1 VTTGAADV
9 AEAPQARRKG
19 ARQLIAS
26 LKRRLAA
33 DGEHWMDALFD
44 TVSQWPLAGEAAF
57 EREFT
62 YLIDG
67 EAFDWVL
74 LVERLL
80 LDPELDFPVEARER
94 LIGTPGFPDGMSE
107 SEFRKRVGLDKH
119 RAYLNYHYGVTVEQ
133 ALLLAVEE
141 EIRKRRYSNGH
152 VPGDSRLDDAYL
164 HLYGESPG
172 NLLKEFRK
180 TRPDLSDNPRIRIAK
195 TLSMQEAS
203 AFTYWLFKRRL
214 ERADPA
220 RLASDTKK
228 GLDQLA
234 RMRAAHARRVR
245 EGGRRSVKTA
255 R

>member
-1 VTTGAADV
+1 MTQEQTVT
-9 AEAPQARRKG
+9 RRKS

-33 DGEHWMDALFD
+33 DRAHWMEALFD
-44 TVSQWPLAGEAAF
+44 TISDWPLADETAF
-57 EREFT
+57 ERQFT

-67 EAFDWVL
+67 EAFDWVT

-80 LDPELDFPVEARER
+80 LDPQLDFPEDARAR
-94 LIGTPGFPDGMSE
+94 LIGTPGFPDDMSE
-107 SEFRKRVGLDKH
+107 AEFRRRVGLDKH
-119 RAYLNYHYGVTVEQ
+119 RAFLNYHYGVTVEQ

-152 VPGDSRLDDAYL
+152 MPSDSRSDDAYL
-164 HLYGESPG
+164 HLYGEKPG
-172 NLLKEFRK
+172 DLLKEFRK
-180 TRPDLSDNPRIRIAK
+180 VRPDLSDNPRVRTAK
-195 TLSMQEAS
+195 TLSMQEAA

-214 ERADPA
+214 ESADPA

-234 RMRAAHARRVR
+234 RMRAAQSRRVR
-245 EGGRRSVKTA
+245 DMARRSGRTT